1 VVAAKFDA
9 SGFARQLRMRG
20 DHLAIEEEGNIG
32 VEFLLQLM
40 EPLVGAVPRP
50 WLVHGENYLAT
61 FPIDPEEID
70 HRGIHHAGLALV
82 LMLVIGP
89 HLKKTSNVQ
98 RLTSNAEW
106 QNLDTIADSK
116 YFRVMLRTLLFF
128 TLAMATNAF
137 AQFTPALLQNNT
149 YWGDGKAEFNIYD
162 AQIARYGVPRPTE
175 VLHIL
180 VREPFDPKQLVK
192 PDNPNQPD
200 AIPVLKLN
208 QILHVPTGLYVYQ
221 QMHSNFWRVDNAQ
234 LLKFSLTS
242 NDSCGNTF
250 KEARRE
256 GDGFAYDFHTYW
268 DGMADGK
275 ENITVPANGYFYDE
289 LPWLVRT
296 IDFSKPATP
305 FEVQLAG
312 TTINSKKDSFVF
324 KPAKISFTSTER
336 EIDVSVQH
344 AGGLDHFILA
354 RDFPHLLRA
363 WNAADGSRLKMKR
376 SLKVAYWNY
385 NKPGDRERALA
396 DPMLRHP
403 D

>member
-1 VVAAKFDA
+1 MVRLPLLCLLLVA
-9 SGFARQLRMRG
+9 SR
-20 DHLAIEEEGNIG
+20 
-32 VEFLLQLM
+32 
-40 EPLVGAVPRP
+40 
-50 WLVHGENYLAT
+50 
-61 FPIDPEEID
+61 
-70 HRGIHHAGLALV
+70 
-82 LMLVIGP
+82 
-89 HLKKTSNVQ
+89 
-98 RLTSNAEW
+98 
-106 QNLDTIADSK
+106 
-116 YFRVMLRTLLFF
+116 
-128 TLAMATNAF
+128 AF
-137 AQFTPALLQNNT
+137 AQFTAALLQNNS
-149 YWGDGKAEFNIYD
+149 YWADGKAEFNIYD
-162 AQIARYGVPRPTE
+162 AQIARYGIPRACE

-200 AIPVLKLN
+200 AVPVLKLN

-256 GDGFAYDFHTYW
+256 GDRFVYEYHTYW

-275 ENITVPANGYFYDE
+275 ENLSVPPNGYFYDE

-296 IDFSKPATP
+296 IDFQKPSTP
-305 FEVQLAG
+305 FEIQLAG
-312 TTINSKKDSFVF
+312 TTINSKKDAFIF
-324 KPAKISFTSTER
+324 KPAKVSFKTSER
-336 EIDVSVQH
+336 EIDVAVEH
-344 AGGLDHFILA
+344 AAGTDHFILD
-354 RDFPHLLRA
+354 RDFPNLLRQ

-385 NKPGDRERALA
+385 NKPGDREKALA

>member
-1 VVAAKFDA
+1 MLQA
-9 SGFARQLRMRG
+9 
-20 DHLAIEEEGNIG
+20 
-32 VEFLLQLM
+32 LLL
-40 EPLVGAVPRP
+40 
-50 WLVHGENYLAT
+50 
-61 FPIDPEEID
+61 F
-70 HRGIHHAGLALV
+70 
-82 LMLVIGP
+82 
-89 HLKKTSNVQ
+89 
-98 RLTSNAEW
+98 
-106 QNLDTIADSK
+106 
-116 YFRVMLRTLLFF
+116 TLL
-128 TLAMATNAF
+128 TATSAL
-137 AQFTPALLQNNT
+137 AQFTPAFAQNNS

-162 AQIARYGVPRPTE
+162 AQIPRYGIPRPTE

-200 AIPVLKLN
+200 AVQVLKLN

-256 GDGFAYDFHTYW
+256 GDKLTYEYHTYW
-268 DGMADGK
+268 DGMAGGK
-275 ENITVPANGYFYDE
+275 ENVSLPANGYFYDE

-296 IDFSKPATP
+296 IDFSKAGAG

-312 TTINSKKDSFVF
+312 TAINSKKDAFSF
-324 KPAKISFTSTER
+324 KPAKISFKSTER
-336 EIDVSVQH
+336 EIDVAVEH
-344 AGGLDHFILA
+344 AGGTDHFILD
-354 RDFPHLLRA
+354 RDFPNLLRA

>member
-1 VVAAKFDA
+1 MVRSPLLGLLLIA
-9 SGFARQLRMRG
+9 S
-20 DHLAIEEEGNIG
+20 
-32 VEFLLQLM
+32 
-40 EPLVGAVPRP
+40 
-50 WLVHGENYLAT
+50 
-61 FPIDPEEID
+61 
-70 HRGIHHAGLALV
+70 
-82 LMLVIGP
+82 
-89 HLKKTSNVQ
+89 S
-98 RLTSNAEW
+98 
-106 QNLDTIADSK
+106 
-116 YFRVMLRTLLFF
+116 
-128 TLAMATNAF
+128 AF
-137 AQFTPALLQNNT
+137 AQFSPALLQNDS

-162 AQIARYGVPRPTE
+162 AQVARYGVPRPCE

-180 VREPFDPKQLVK
+180 VREPMDPKQFVK

-200 AIPVLKLN
+200 AVPVLKLN

-221 QMHSNFWRVDNAQ
+221 QMHSGFWRVDNAQ

-256 GDGFAYDFHTYW
+256 GAGFAYEYHTYW

-275 ENITVPANGYFYDE
+275 ESVVVPANGYFYDE

-296 IDFSKPATP
+296 VDFQKPSTP

-312 TTINSKKDSFVF
+312 STINSKKDSFVF
-324 KPAKISFTSTER
+324 KPAKVSFKSTER
-336 EIDVSVQH
+336 ETDVAVEH
-344 AGGLDHFILA
+344 AGGTDHFILD
-354 RDFPHLLRA
+354 RNFPNLLRA

-385 NKPGDRERALA
+385 NKPGDREKALA